1 MPRTRSSTTAS
12 PFTSTLI
19 GDIDLLQH
27 VLSFLTKPALAR
39 LALANKVLADAV
51 AEHVLSPALWKP
63 EDAALEKAEQMFA
76 LMNDDVSLNEVGKS
90 ICAKTFRTTKV
101 KLIRLLGE
109 LDAPT
114 KLITLLSKAESAR
127 SLRLARFQLQVVVF
141 QETAMQHL
149 IKACATS
156 MVPARLIKFSADT
169 AAVTYDPPR
178 RCLVKALLTARNDDR
193 VYRSQ
198 LPVAS
203 CEGYWADVWGGA
215 IASSFHREK
224 WTPALLTQLSQTCP
238 HAQTKGG
245 DVLVK
250 LCKAALLDLE
260 HLSTFVHCASTG
272 PTIAASLI
280 CDYALRR
287 HFELLDNVSDET
299 SYDEDEIEALNEEIY
314 DDDFEDKDR
323 ILNEAANLIKV
334 MKAVDP
340 PFEVVLQVIS
350 LMAERDDER
359 HEMMDESDH
368 ANGTRKDEYDE
379 FLGTEALL
387 NKYFGEGFDIKTLS
401 STNRQ
406 LLLEEAMRLAKRS
419 TGGSSRISH
428 TLRRIVLQLALGWI
442 SQAVAPLKTTNKN
455 AKKIALD
462 VQRIC
467 SMLSV

>member
-1 MPRTRSSTTAS
+1 
-12 PFTSTLI
+12 LI

-39 LALANKVLADAV
+39 LALANKVLADVV

-63 EDAALEKAEQMFA
+63 EDAALETAEQMFA
-76 LMNDDVSLNEVGKS
+76 LFNDDVSLNEVGRS
-90 ICAKTFRTTKV
+90 ICAETFRTTKV

-114 KLITLLSKAESAR
+114 SLITLLSKTESAR
-127 SLRLARFQLQVVVF
+127 SLRLARFQTQVVLF
-141 QETAMQHL
+141 QEKALQHL

-178 RCLVKALLTARNDDR
+178 RCLVTGLLTARIDGR
-193 VYRSQ
+193 VHRSQ

-224 WTPALLTQLSQTCP
+224 WTPALLLRLSQTCP
-238 HAQTKGG
+238 HAQTKGV
-245 DVLVK
+245 DVLVM

-260 HLSTFVHCASTG
+260 HLSKFARCASTG
-272 PTIAASLI
+272 PTIAATLI
-280 CDYALRR
+280 CDYAQRR
-287 HFELLDNVSDET
+287 HFELLDNVSEET
-299 SYDEDEIEALNEEIY
+299 TYDEAEIEALDEDRYGDDHHVSDGIEIQ
-314 DDDFEDKDR
+314 D
-323 ILNEAANLIKV
+323 EAANLIKV
-334 MKAVDP
+334 MKAIDT
-340 PFEVVLQVIS
+340 PFEVVLQVMP
-350 LMAERDDER
+350 LMGERDVER
-359 HEMMDESDH
+359 HAMIEESDRENQGYG
-368 ANGTRKDEYDE
+368 ASGDYDD
-379 FLGTEALL
+379 FLGTEVLL

-401 STNRQ
+401 STKRQ
-406 LLLEEAMRLAKRS
+406 LLLEETTRLLARFKS
-419 TGGSSRISH
+419 P

-442 SQAVAPLKTTNKN
+442 SQAVVPLKTTNKN

>member
-1 MPRTRSSTTAS
+1 M
-12 PFTSTLI
+12 
-19 GDIDLLQH
+19 
-27 VLSFLTKPALAR
+27 
-39 LALANKVLADAV
+39 
-51 AEHVLSPALWKP
+51 
-63 EDAALEKAEQMFA
+63 
-76 LMNDDVSLNEVGKS
+76 
-90 ICAKTFRTTKV
+90 
-101 KLIRLLGE
+101 
-109 LDAPT
+109 
-114 KLITLLSKAESAR
+114 
-127 SLRLARFQLQVVVF
+127 
-141 QETAMQHL
+141 
-149 IKACATS
+149 
-156 MVPARLIKFSADT
+156 
-169 AAVTYDPPR
+169 
-178 RCLVKALLTARNDDR
+178 
-193 VYRSQ
+193 
-198 LPVAS
+198 
-203 CEGYWADVWGGA
+203 
-215 IASSFHREK
+215 
-224 WTPALLTQLSQTCP
+224 LTQLSQTCP

-299 SYDEDEIEALNEEIY
+299 SYDEDEIEACNEEFY
-314 DDDFEDKDR
+314 DHDLHYGPYR
-323 ILNEAANLIKV
+323 ILDEAANLIKV
-334 MKAVDP
+334 MKAIDP

-401 STNRQ
+401 STKRQ
-406 LLLEEAMRLAKRS
+406 LLLEETMRLAKRDP
-419 TGGSSRISH
+419 GSRLISH

>member
-76 LMNDDVSLNEVGKS
+76 LMSDDEIAEQV
-90 ICAKTFRTTKV
+90 CAKTFRTTKV

-114 KLITLLSKAESAR
+114 KLITLLSKTESAR
-127 SLRLARFQLQVVVF
+127 SLRLARFHSQVVVF
-141 QETAMQHL
+141 LEESMQHL

-156 MVPARLIKFSADT
+156 MVPTRLIKFSADT

-178 RCLVKALLTARNDDR
+178 RCLVEGLLTARIDR
-193 VYRSQ
+193 N
-198 LPVAS
+198 
-203 CEGYWADVWGGA
+203 WADVWGGA

-250 LCKAALLDLE
+250 LCKAALLELE

-359 HEMMDESDH
+359 HEMMQDGDYEMGT
-368 ANGTRKDEYDE
+368 ANGDYDE

-401 STNRQ
+401 STKRQ
-406 LLLEEAMRLAKRS
+406 LLLEETMRLAKRDP
-419 TGGSSRISH
+419 GSRLISH

>member
-76 LMNDDVSLNEVGKS
+76 LMSDDEIAEQV
-90 ICAKTFRTTKV
+90 CAKTFRTTKV

-114 KLITLLSKAESAR
+114 KLITLLSKTESAR
-127 SLRLARFQLQVVVF
+127 SLRLARFHSQVVVF
-141 QETAMQHL
+141 LEESMQHL

-156 MVPARLIKFSADT
+156 MVPTRLIKFSADT

-178 RCLVKALLTARNDDR
+178 RCLVEGLLTARIDR
-193 VYRSQ
+193 N
-198 LPVAS
+198 
-203 CEGYWADVWGGA
+203 WADVWGGA

-272 PTIAASLI
+272 PTVAASLI

-314 DDDFEDKDR
+314 DDDLDYGPYR

-359 HEMMDESDH
+359 HEMMQDGDYEMGT
-368 ANGTRKDEYDE
+368 ANGDYDE
-379 FLGTEALL
+379 FLGTETLL

-401 STNRQ
+401 STKRQ
-406 LLLEEAMRLAKRS
+406 LLLEETMRLAKRDP
-419 TGGSSRISH
+419 GSRLISH

>member
-76 LMNDDVSLNEVGKS
+76 LMNDDVSLNQVGKS

-114 KLITLLSKAESAR
+114 KLITLLSKTESAR
-127 SLRLARFQLQVVVF
+127 SLRLARFHSQVVVF
-141 QETAMQHL
+141 LEESMQHL

-156 MVPARLIKFSADT
+156 MVPTRLIKFSADT

-178 RCLVKALLTARNDDR
+178 RCLVEGLLTARIDR
-193 VYRSQ
+193 N
-198 LPVAS
+198 
-203 CEGYWADVWGGA
+203 WADVWGGA

-272 PTIAASLI
+272 PTVAASLI

-314 DDDFEDKDR
+314 DDDFEEKDR

-359 HEMMDESDH
+359 HEMMQDGDYEMGT
-368 ANGTRKDEYDE
+368 ANGDYDE
-379 FLGTEALL
+379 FLGTETLL

-401 STNRQ
+401 STKRQ
-406 LLLEEAMRLAKRS
+406 LLLEETMRLAKRDP
-419 TGGSSRISH
+419 GSRLISH

>member
-19 GDIDLLQH
+19 GEIDLLQH

-76 LMNDDVSLNEVGKS
+76 LMSDDEIAEQV
-90 ICAKTFRTTKV
+90 CAKTFRTTKV

-127 SLRLARFQLQVVVF
+127 SLRLARFHSQVVVF

-178 RCLVKALLTARNDDR
+178 RCLVEGLLTARIDR
-193 VYRSQ
+193 N
-198 LPVAS
+198 
-203 CEGYWADVWGGA
+203 WADVWGGA

-314 DDDFEDKDR
+314 DDDLDYGPYR

-359 HEMMDESDH
+359 HEMMQDGDYEMGT
-368 ANGTRKDEYDE
+368 ANGDYDE
-379 FLGTEALL
+379 FLGTETLL

-401 STNRQ
+401 STKRQ
-406 LLLEEAMRLAKRS
+406 LFLEETMRLAKRDP
-419 TGGSSRISH
+419 GSRLISH

>member
-63 EDAALEKAEQMFA
+63 EDAALEIAEQMLA
-76 LMNDDVSLNEVGKS
+76 LMSDDEIAEQV
-90 ICAKTFRTTKV
+90 CAKTFRTTKV

-114 KLITLLSKAESAR
+114 KLITLLSKTESAR
-127 SLRLARFQLQVVVF
+127 SLRLARFHSQVVVF
-141 QETAMQHL
+141 LEESMQHL

-156 MVPARLIKFSADT
+156 MVPTRLIKFSADT

-178 RCLVKALLTARNDDR
+178 RRVTMGLLTARIDR
-193 VYRSQ
+193 N
-198 LPVAS
+198 
-203 CEGYWADVWGGA
+203 WADVWGGA

-299 SYDEDEIEALNEEIY
+299 SYDEDEIEALNEAIY

-359 HEMMDESDH
+359 HEMMQDGDYEMGT
-368 ANGTRKDEYDE
+368 ANGDYDE

-401 STNRQ
+401 STKRQ
-406 LLLEEAMRLAKRS
+406 LLLEETMRLAKRDP
-419 TGGSSRISH
+419 GSRLISH

>member
-1 MPRTRSSTTAS
+1 M
-12 PFTSTLI
+12 
-19 GDIDLLQH
+19 
-27 VLSFLTKPALAR
+27 
-39 LALANKVLADAV
+39 

-76 LMNDDVSLNEVGKS
+76 LMSDDEIAEQV
-90 ICAKTFRTTKV
+90 CAKTFRTTKV

-114 KLITLLSKAESAR
+114 KLITLLSKTESAR
-127 SLRLARFQLQVVVF
+127 SLRLARFHSQVVVF
-141 QETAMQHL
+141 LEESMQHL

-156 MVPARLIKFSADT
+156 MVPTRLIKFSADT

-178 RCLVKALLTARNDDR
+178 RRVTMGLLTARIDR
-193 VYRSQ
+193 N
-198 LPVAS
+198 
-203 CEGYWADVWGGA
+203 WADVWGGA

-299 SYDEDEIEALNEEIY
+299 SYDEDEIEACNEEFY
-314 DDDFEDKDR
+314 DHDLHYGPYR
-323 ILNEAANLIKV
+323 ILDEAANLIKV
-334 MKAVDP
+334 MKAIDP

-401 STNRQ
+401 STKRQ
-406 LLLEEAMRLAKRS
+406 LLLEETMRLAKRDP
-419 TGGSSRISH
+419 GSRLISH

>member
-1 MPRTRSSTTAS
+1 MPRTRSSTASS

-63 EDAALEKAEQMFA
+63 EDAALETAEQMFA
-76 LMNDDVSLNEVGKS
+76 LFNDDVSLNEVGRS
-90 ICAKTFRTTKV
+90 ICAETFRTTKV

-114 KLITLLSKAESAR
+114 SLITLLSKTESAR
-127 SLRLARFQLQVVVF
+127 SLRLARFQTQVVLF
-141 QETAMQHL
+141 QEKALQHL

-178 RCLVKALLTARNDDR
+178 RCLVTGLLTARIDGR
-193 VYRSQ
+193 VHRSQ

-224 WTPALLTQLSQTCP
+224 WTPALLLRLSQTCP
-238 HAQTKGG
+238 HAQTKGV
-245 DVLVK
+245 DVLVM

-260 HLSTFVHCASTG
+260 HLNKFARCASTG
-272 PTIAASLI
+272 PTIAATLI
-280 CDYALRR
+280 CDYAQRR
-287 HFELLDNVSDET
+287 HFELLDNVSEET
-299 SYDEDEIEALNEEIY
+299 TYDEAEIEALNEEVY
-314 DDDFEDKDR
+314 DFDWEGPWR
-323 ILNEAANLIKV
+323 ILDMAANLIQV
-334 MKAVDP
+334 MKAIDT
-340 PFEVVLQVIS
+340 PFEVVLQVMP
-350 LMAERDDER
+350 LMGERDVER
-359 HEMMDESDH
+359 HEMIEESDRENQGYG
-368 ANGTRKDEYDE
+368 ASGNYDD
-379 FLGTEALL
+379 FLGTEFLL
-387 NKYFGEGFDIKTLS
+387 NKYLGEGFDIKTLS
-401 STNRQ
+401 STKRQ
-406 LLLEEAMRLAKRS
+406 LLLEETTRMLARFKS
-419 TGGSSRISH
+419 P

-442 SQAVAPLKTTNKN
+442 SQAVVPLKTTNKN
-455 AKKIALD
+455 AKKIARD

>member
-63 EDAALEKAEQMFA
+63 EDAALEKVEQMFA
-76 LMNDDVSLNEVGKS
+76 LMSDDEIAEQV
-90 ICAKTFRTTKV
+90 CAKTFRTTKV

-114 KLITLLSKAESAR
+114 KLITLLSKTESAR
-127 SLRLARFQLQVVVF
+127 SLRLARFHSQLVVF
-141 QETAMQHL
+141 LEESMQHL

-156 MVPARLIKFSADT
+156 MVPTRLIKFSADT

-272 PTIAASLI
+272 PTVAASLI

-401 STNRQ
+401 STKRQ
-406 LLLEEAMRLAKRS
+406 LLLEETMRLAKRDP
-419 TGGSSRISH
+419 GSRLISH

>member
-1 MPRTRSSTTAS
+1 MAS
-12 PFTSTLI
+12 
-19 GDIDLLQH
+19 
-27 VLSFLTKPALAR
+27 LT
-39 LALANKVLADAV
+39 
-51 AEHVLSPALWKP
+51 
-63 EDAALEKAEQMFA
+63 
-76 LMNDDVSLNEVGKS
+76 
-90 ICAKTFRTTKV
+90 
-101 KLIRLLGE
+101 
-109 LDAPT
+109 
-114 KLITLLSKAESAR
+114 
-127 SLRLARFQLQVVVF
+127 
-141 QETAMQHL
+141 
-149 IKACATS
+149 
-156 MVPARLIKFSADT
+156 
-169 AAVTYDPPR
+169 
-178 RCLVKALLTARNDDR
+178 
-193 VYRSQ
+193 
-198 LPVAS
+198 
-203 CEGYWADVWGGA
+203 
-215 IASSFHREK
+215 
-224 WTPALLTQLSQTCP
+224 
-238 HAQTKGG
+238 
-245 DVLVK
+245 
-250 LCKAALLDLE
+250 
-260 HLSTFVHCASTG
+260 
-272 PTIAASLI
+272 LI

-401 STNRQ
+401 STKRQ
-406 LLLEEAMRLAKRS
+406 LFLEETMRLAKRDP
-419 TGGSSRISH
+419 GSRLISH

>member
-63 EDAALEKAEQMFA
+63 EDAALEKVEQMFA
-76 LMNDDVSLNEVGKS
+76 LMSDDEIAEQV
-90 ICAKTFRTTKV
+90 CAETFRTTKV

-127 SLRLARFQLQVVVF
+127 SLRLARFHSQVVVF
-141 QETAMQHL
+141 LEESMQHL

-156 MVPARLIKFSADT
+156 MVPTRLIKFSADT

-359 HEMMDESDH
+359 HEIMQNGDYEMGT
-368 ANGTRKDEYDE
+368 ANGDYDE
-379 FLGTEALL
+379 FLGTETLL

-401 STNRQ
+401 STKRQ
-406 LLLEEAMRLAKRS
+406 LLLEETMRLAKRDP
-419 TGGSSRISH
+419 GSRLISH

>member
-76 LMNDDVSLNEVGKS
+76 LMSDDEIAEQV
-90 ICAKTFRTTKV
+90 CAKTFRTTKV

-114 KLITLLSKAESAR
+114 KLITLLSKTESAR
-127 SLRLARFQLQVVVF
+127 SLRLARFHSQVVVF
-141 QETAMQHL
+141 LEESMQHL

-156 MVPARLIKFSADT
+156 MVPTRLIKFSADT

-178 RCLVKALLTARNDDR
+178 RCLVEGLLTARIDR
-193 VYRSQ
+193 N
-198 LPVAS
+198 
-203 CEGYWADVWGGA
+203 WADVWGGA

-245 DVLVK
+245 DVLVM

-314 DDDFEDKDR
+314 DDDFEEKDR

-359 HEMMDESDH
+359 HEMMQDGDYEMGT
-368 ANGTRKDEYDE
+368 ANGDYDE
-379 FLGTEALL
+379 FLGTETLL

-401 STNRQ
+401 STKRQ
-406 LLLEEAMRLAKRS
+406 LLLEETMRLAKRDP
-419 TGGSSRISH
+419 GSRLISH

>member
-76 LMNDDVSLNEVGKS
+76 LMSDDEIAEQV
-90 ICAKTFRTTKV
+90 CAKTFRTTKV

-127 SLRLARFQLQVVVF
+127 SLRLARFHSQVVVF
-141 QETAMQHL
+141 LEESMQHL

-156 MVPARLIKFSADT
+156 MVPTRLIKFSADT

-178 RCLVKALLTARNDDR
+178 RCLVEGLLTARIDR
-193 VYRSQ
+193 N
-198 LPVAS
+198 
-203 CEGYWADVWGGA
+203 WADVWGGA

-314 DDDFEDKDR
+314 DDDFEEKDR

-359 HEMMDESDH
+359 HEMMQDGDYEMGT
-368 ANGTRKDEYDE
+368 ANGDYDE
-379 FLGTEALL
+379 FLGTETLL

-401 STNRQ
+401 STKRQ
-406 LLLEEAMRLAKRS
+406 LLLEETMRLAKRDP
-419 TGGSSRISH
+419 GSRLISH

>member
-76 LMNDDVSLNEVGKS
+76 LMSDDEIAEQV
-90 ICAKTFRTTKV
+90 CAKTFRTTKV

-114 KLITLLSKAESAR
+114 KLITLLSKTESAR
-127 SLRLARFQLQVVVF
+127 SLRLARFHSQVVVF
-141 QETAMQHL
+141 LEESMQHL

-156 MVPARLIKFSADT
+156 MVPTRLIKFSADT

-178 RCLVKALLTARNDDR
+178 RCLVEGLLTARIDR
-193 VYRSQ
+193 N
-198 LPVAS
+198 
-203 CEGYWADVWGGA
+203 WADVWGGA

-272 PTIAASLI
+272 PTVAASLI

-314 DDDFEDKDR
+314 DDDFEEKDR

-359 HEMMDESDH
+359 HEMMQDGDYEMGT
-368 ANGTRKDEYDE
+368 ANGDYDE

-401 STNRQ
+401 STKRQ

>member
-51 AEHVLSPALWKP
+51 AEHVLSPTLWKP
-63 EDAALEKAEQMFA
+63 EDTALEIAEQMFA
-76 LMNDDVSLNEVGKS
+76 LFNDDVSLNEVGRS
-90 ICAKTFRTTKV
+90 ICAETFRTTKV

-114 KLITLLSKAESAR
+114 KLITLLSKTESAR
-127 SLRLARFQLQVVVF
+127 SLRLARFHSQVVVF
-141 QETAMQHL
+141 LEESMQHL

-156 MVPARLIKFSADT
+156 MVPTRLIKFSADT

-178 RCLVKALLTARNDDR
+178 RCLVEGLLTARIDR
-193 VYRSQ
+193 N
-198 LPVAS
+198 
-203 CEGYWADVWGGA
+203 WADVWGGA

-299 SYDEDEIEALNEEIY
+299 SYDEDEIEACNEEFY
-314 DDDFEDKDR
+314 DHDLHYGPYR
-323 ILNEAANLIKV
+323 ILDEAANLIKV
-334 MKAVDP
+334 MKAIDP

-387 NKYFGEGFDIKTLS
+387 NMYFGEGFDIKTLS
-401 STNRQ
+401 STKRQ
-406 LLLEEAMRLAKRS
+406 LLLEETMRLAKRDP
-419 TGGSSRISH
+419 GSRLISH

>member
-1 MPRTRSSTTAS
+1 MPRTRSSTASS

-51 AEHVLSPALWKP
+51 AERVLSPALWKP
-63 EDAALEKAEQMFA
+63 EDAALEIAEQMFA
-76 LMNDDVSLNEVGKS
+76 LMNDEHVSLNQVGRS
-90 ICAKTFRTTKV
+90 ICAETFRTTKV

-114 KLITLLSKAESAR
+114 SLITLLSKTESAR
-127 SLRLARFQLQVVVF
+127 SLRLARFQTQVVVF
-141 QETAMQHL
+141 QEKALQHL

-178 RCLVKALLTARNDDR
+178 RCLVTGLRAARNR
-193 VYRSQ
+193 R
-198 LPVAS
+198 LAS
-203 CEGYWADVWGGA
+203 NWADVWGGA

-224 WTPALLTQLSQTCP
+224 WTPALLQQLSKTCP
-238 HAQTKGG
+238 QAQTKEV
-245 DVLVK
+245 DVLVM

-260 HLSTFVHCASTG
+260 HLSKFVRCASTG
-272 PTIAASLI
+272 PTVAASLI
-280 CDYALRR
+280 CDYAQRR

-299 SYDEDEIEALNEEIY
+299 SYDDDEIEALNEDRYGDDHHVSDGIEIQ
-314 DDDFEDKDR
+314 D
-323 ILNEAANLIKV
+323 EAANLIKV
-334 MKAVDP
+334 MKAIDT
-340 PFEVVLQVIS
+340 PFEVVLQVMP
-350 LMAERDDER
+350 LMGERDVER
-359 HEMMDESDH
+359 HAMIEESDRENQGH
-368 ANGTRKDEYDE
+368 GASGDYDD
-379 FLGTEALL
+379 FLGTEVLL

-401 STNRQ
+401 STKRQ
-406 LLLEEAMRLAKRS
+406 LLLEETTRLLARFKS
-419 TGGSSRISH
+419 P

-442 SQAVAPLKTTNKN
+442 SQAVVPLKTTNKN

>member
-76 LMNDDVSLNEVGKS
+76 LMSDDEIAEQV
-90 ICAKTFRTTKV
+90 CAETFRTTKV

-114 KLITLLSKAESAR
+114 KLITLLSKTESAR
-127 SLRLARFQLQVVVF
+127 SLRLARFHSQVVVF
-141 QETAMQHL
+141 LEESMQHL

-156 MVPARLIKFSADT
+156 MVPTRLIKFSADT

-178 RCLVKALLTARNDDR
+178 RCLVEGLLTARIDR
-193 VYRSQ
+193 N
-198 LPVAS
+198 
-203 CEGYWADVWGGA
+203 WADVWGGA

-314 DDDFEDKDR
+314 DDDFEEKDR

-359 HEMMDESDH
+359 HEMMQDGDYEMGT
-368 ANGTRKDEYDE
+368 ANGDYDE
-379 FLGTEALL
+379 FLGTETLL

-401 STNRQ
+401 STKRQ
-406 LLLEEAMRLAKRS
+406 LLLEETMRLAKRDP
-419 TGGSSRISH
+419 GSRLISH

>member
-76 LMNDDVSLNEVGKS
+76 LMSDDEIAEQV
-90 ICAKTFRTTKV
+90 CAKTFRTTKV

-114 KLITLLSKAESAR
+114 KLITLLSKTESAR
-127 SLRLARFQLQVVVF
+127 SPRLARFQSQVVVF
-141 QETAMQHL
+141 LEESMQHL

-156 MVPARLIKFSADT
+156 MVPTRLIKFSADT

-178 RCLVKALLTARNDDR
+178 RCLVEGLLTARIDR
-193 VYRSQ
+193 N
-198 LPVAS
+198 
-203 CEGYWADVWGGA
+203 WADVWGGA

-272 PTIAASLI
+272 PTVAASLI

-299 SYDEDEIEALNEEIY
+299 SYDENEIEALNEEIY

-359 HEMMDESDH
+359 HEMMQDGDYEMGT
-368 ANGTRKDEYDE
+368 ANGDYDE

-401 STNRQ
+401 STKRQ
-406 LLLEEAMRLAKRS
+406 LLLEETMRLAKRDP
-419 TGGSSRISH
+419 GSRLISH

>member
-19 GDIDLLQH
+19 GEIDLLQH

-63 EDAALEKAEQMFA
+63 EDAALETAEQMFA
-76 LMNDDVSLNEVGKS
+76 LFNDDVSLNRVGRS
-90 ICAKTFRTTKV
+90 ICAETFRTTKV

-114 KLITLLSKAESAR
+114 SLITLLSKAESAR
-127 SLRLARFQLQVVVF
+127 SLRLARFQTQVVVF

-178 RCLVKALLTARNDDR
+178 RCLVEGLLTARIDR
-193 VYRSQ
+193 N
-198 LPVAS
+198 
-203 CEGYWADVWGGA
+203 WADVWGGA

-299 SYDEDEIEALNEEIY
+299 SYDEDEIEACNEEFY
-314 DDDFEDKDR
+314 DHDLHYGPYR
-323 ILNEAANLIKV
+323 ILDEAANLIKV
-334 MKAVDP
+334 MKAIDP

-359 HEMMDESDH
+359 HEMMQDGDYEMGT
-368 ANGTRKDEYDE
+368 ANGDYDE
-379 FLGTEALL
+379 FLGTETLL

-401 STNRQ
+401 STKRQ
-406 LLLEEAMRLAKRS
+406 LLLEETMRLAKRDP
-419 TGGSSRISH
+419 GSRLISH

>member
-76 LMNDDVSLNEVGKS
+76 LMNDDVSLNQVGKS

-114 KLITLLSKAESAR
+114 KLITLLSKTESAR
-127 SLRLARFQLQVVVF
+127 SLRLARFHSQVVVF
-141 QETAMQHL
+141 LEESMQHL

-156 MVPARLIKFSADT
+156 MVPTRLIKFSADT

-178 RCLVKALLTARNDDR
+178 RCLVEGLLTARIDR
-193 VYRSQ
+193 N
-198 LPVAS
+198 
-203 CEGYWADVWGGA
+203 WADVWGGA

-272 PTIAASLI
+272 PTVAASLI

-299 SYDEDEIEALNEEIY
+299 SYDEDEIEACNEEFY
-314 DDDFEDKDR
+314 DHDLHYGPYR
-323 ILNEAANLIKV
+323 ILDEAANLIKV
-334 MKAVDP
+334 MKAIDP

-359 HEMMDESDH
+359 HEMMQDGDYEMGT
-368 ANGTRKDEYDE
+368 ANGDYDE
-379 FLGTEALL
+379 FLGTETLL

-401 STNRQ
+401 STKRQ
-406 LLLEEAMRLAKRS
+406 LLLEETMRLAKRDP
-419 TGGSSRISH
+419 GSRLISH

>member
-1 MPRTRSSTTAS
+1 MPRTRSSTASS

-39 LALANKVLADAV
+39 LALANKVLADVV

-63 EDAALEKAEQMFA
+63 EDAALETAEQMFA
-76 LMNDDVSLNEVGKS
+76 LFNDDVSLNEVGRS
-90 ICAKTFRTTKV
+90 ICAETFRTTKV

-114 KLITLLSKAESAR
+114 SLITLLSKTESAR
-127 SLRLARFQLQVVVF
+127 SLRLARFQTQVVLF
-141 QETAMQHL
+141 QEKALQHL
-149 IKACATS
+149 VKACATS

-178 RCLVKALLTARNDDR
+178 RCLVRGLLTARIDGR
-193 VYRSQ
+193 VHRSQ

-224 WTPALLTQLSQTCP
+224 WTPALLGQLSHTCP
-238 HAQTKGG
+238 HAQTKGV
-245 DVLVK
+245 DVLVM

-260 HLSTFVHCASTG
+260 HLSKFARCASTG
-272 PTIAASLI
+272 PTVAASLI
-280 CDYALRR
+280 CDYAQRR
-287 HFELLDNVSDET
+287 HFELLDNVSEET
-299 SYDEDEIEALNEEIY
+299 TYDEAEIEALNEEVY
-314 DDDFEDKDR
+314 DFDWYHGPWR
-323 ILNEAANLIKV
+323 ILDMAANLIQV
-334 MKAVDP
+334 MKAIDT
-340 PFEVVLQVIS
+340 PFEVVLQVMP
-350 LMAERDDER
+350 LMGERDVER
-359 HEMMDESDH
+359 HEMIEESDRENQGYG
-368 ANGTRKDEYDE
+368 ASGNYDD
-379 FLGTEALL
+379 FLGTEFLL
-387 NKYFGEGFDIKTLS
+387 NEYFGEGFDIKTLS
-401 STNRQ
+401 STKRQ
-406 LLLEEAMRLAKRS
+406 LLLEETTRMLARFKS
-419 TGGSSRISH
+419 P

-442 SQAVAPLKTTNKN
+442 SQAVVPLKTTNKN
-455 AKKIALD
+455 AKKIARD

>member
-76 LMNDDVSLNEVGKS
+76 LMSDDEIAEQV
-90 ICAKTFRTTKV
+90 CAKTFRTTKV

-114 KLITLLSKAESAR
+114 KLITLLSKTESAR
-127 SLRLARFQLQVVVF
+127 SLRLARFHSQVVVF
-141 QETAMQHL
+141 LEESMQHL

-156 MVPARLIKFSADT
+156 MVPTRLIKFSADT

-178 RCLVKALLTARNDDR
+178 RCLVEGLLTARIDR
-193 VYRSQ
+193 N
-198 LPVAS
+198 
-203 CEGYWADVWGGA
+203 WADVWGGA

-359 HEMMDESDH
+359 HEMMQDGDYEMGT
-368 ANGTRKDEYDE
+368 ANGDYDE
-379 FLGTEALL
+379 FLGTETLL

-401 STNRQ
+401 STKRQ
-406 LLLEEAMRLAKRS
+406 LLLEEAMRLAKRDP
-419 TGGSSRISH
+419 GSRRISH

>member
-1 MPRTRSSTTAS
+1 
-12 PFTSTLI
+12 LI

-39 LALANKVLADAV
+39 LALANKVLADVV

-63 EDAALEKAEQMFA
+63 EDAALETAEQMFA
-76 LMNDDVSLNEVGKS
+76 LFNDDVSLNEVGRS
-90 ICAKTFRTTKV
+90 ICAETFRTTKV

-114 KLITLLSKAESAR
+114 SLITLLSKTESAR
-127 SLRLARFQLQVVVF
+127 SLRLARFQTQVVLF
-141 QETAMQHL
+141 QEKALQHL

-178 RCLVKALLTARNDDR
+178 RCLVRGLLTARIDGR
-193 VYRSQ
+193 VHRSQ

-224 WTPALLTQLSQTCP
+224 WTPALLLRLSQTCP
-238 HAQTKGG
+238 HAQTKGV
-245 DVLVK
+245 DVLVM

-260 HLSTFVHCASTG
+260 HLSKFARCASTG
-272 PTIAASLI
+272 PTVAASLI
-280 CDYALRR
+280 CDYAQRR
-287 HFELLDNVSDET
+287 HFELLDNVSEET
-299 SYDEDEIEALNEEIY
+299 TYDEAEIEALNVYNE
-314 DDDFEDKDR
+314 DFYGLDWYHGPWR
-323 ILNEAANLIKV
+323 ILDMAANFIQV
-334 MKAVDP
+334 MKAIDT
-340 PFEVVLQVIS
+340 PFEVVLQVMP
-350 LMAERDDER
+350 LMGERDVER
-359 HEMMDESDH
+359 HDTIE
-368 ANGTRKDEYDE
+368 EYDRE
-379 FLGTEALL
+379 NQGYGASGDYDDFLGTEFLL
-387 NKYFGEGFDIKTLS
+387 NEYFGEGFDIKTLS
-401 STNRQ
+401 STKRQ
-406 LLLEEAMRLAKRS
+406 LLLEETTRMLARFKS
-419 TGGSSRISH
+419 P

-442 SQAVAPLKTTNKN
+442 SQAVVPLKTTNKN
-455 AKKIALD
+455 AKKIARD

>member
-76 LMNDDVSLNEVGKS
+76 LMSDDEIAEQV
-90 ICAKTFRTTKV
+90 CAKTFRTTKV

-114 KLITLLSKAESAR
+114 KLITLLSKTESAR
-127 SLRLARFQLQVVVF
+127 SLRLARFHSQVVVF
-141 QETAMQHL
+141 LEESMQHL

-156 MVPARLIKFSADT
+156 MVPTRLIKFSADT

-178 RCLVKALLTARNDDR
+178 RCLVEGLLTARIDR
-193 VYRSQ
+193 N
-198 LPVAS
+198 
-203 CEGYWADVWGGA
+203 WADVWGGA

-272 PTIAASLI
+272 PTVAASLI

-359 HEMMDESDH
+359 HEMMQDGDYEMGT
-368 ANGTRKDEYDE
+368 ANGDYDE

-401 STNRQ
+401 STKRQ
-406 LLLEEAMRLAKRS
+406 LLLEETMRLAKRDP
-419 TGGSSRISH
+419 GSRLISH

>member
-76 LMNDDVSLNEVGKS
+76 LMSDDEIAEQV
-90 ICAKTFRTTKV
+90 CAKTFRTTKV

-114 KLITLLSKAESAR
+114 KLITLLSKTESAR
-127 SLRLARFQLQVVVF
+127 SLRLARFHSQVVVF
-141 QETAMQHL
+141 LEESMQHL

-156 MVPARLIKFSADT
+156 MVPTRLIKFSADT

-178 RCLVKALLTARNDDR
+178 RCLVEGLLTARIDR
-193 VYRSQ
+193 N
-198 LPVAS
+198 
-203 CEGYWADVWGGA
+203 WADVWGGA

-272 PTIAASLI
+272 PTVAASLI

-314 DDDFEDKDR
+314 DDDLDYGPYR

-359 HEMMDESDH
+359 HEIMQNGDYEMGT
-368 ANGTRKDEYDE
+368 ANGDYDE
-379 FLGTEALL
+379 FLGTETLL

-401 STNRQ
+401 STKRQ
-406 LLLEEAMRLAKRS
+406 LLLEETMRLAKRDP
-419 TGGSSRISH
+419 GSRLISH